1 MLLAFL
7 IALAVLIFF
16 KLFREFGK
24 SREIIIN
31 MSATDKEK
39 LKKTIEDLVAVNSE
53 GEKITPE
60 TKVDDELVK
69 NTGDLQ
75 KKFPDFSTVSFL
87 SRAEEMFDSIFNAFA
102 NSHHHILKA
111 MLTEDLYES
120 FASQIQKRESK
131 NLRQELLIKHKKTN
145 LEKIQLFAEKAQL
158 FVNFDISQMTSMVN
172 SDGVSFDNPK
182 RLYREVIHK
191 WIFERN
197 FEKSDW
203 VLLRTSSVETY

>member
-203 VLLRTSSVETY
+203 VLLKTSSVETY

>member
-53 GEKITPE
+53 VEKITPE

-158 FVNFDISQMTSMVN
+158 FVNFDISQTTSMVN

-203 VLLRTSSVETY
+203 VLLKTSSVETY